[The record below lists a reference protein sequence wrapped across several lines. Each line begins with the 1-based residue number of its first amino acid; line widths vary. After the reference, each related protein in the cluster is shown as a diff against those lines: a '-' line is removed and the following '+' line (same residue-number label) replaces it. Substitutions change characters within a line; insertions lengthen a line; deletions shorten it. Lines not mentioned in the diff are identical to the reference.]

1 MKYIGYKNPH
11 PKGEISVDLILIGV
25 NENQTP
31 EEVLASIDES
41 YNAKIFD
48 DSDFPASL
56 NELPFWNYDGQTISY
71 DLEKFRE
78 SVRNRLR
85 SKRESILIKLDVD
98 FIRALEEGTPTTEIV
113 AEKQRLRNIT
123 TIVDGVN
130 SIDELRALDIG

>member
-11 PKGEISVDLILIGV
+11 PNGEISVDLILIGV